1 MRGGLSM
8 NNLREPACNCLFQS
22 LKFRHQLGSFDVCV
36 AAASCELFHFVVLVI
51 VLMSP
56 SGAAA
61 CLPVAAQGDIYEPG

>member
-1 MRGGLSM
+1 MKQHVT
-8 NNLREPACNCLFQS
+8 ACSKAWNSDINWDLLMF
-22 LKFRHQLGSFDVCV
+22 V
-36 AAASCELFHFVVLVI
+36 SCELFHFVVLVI